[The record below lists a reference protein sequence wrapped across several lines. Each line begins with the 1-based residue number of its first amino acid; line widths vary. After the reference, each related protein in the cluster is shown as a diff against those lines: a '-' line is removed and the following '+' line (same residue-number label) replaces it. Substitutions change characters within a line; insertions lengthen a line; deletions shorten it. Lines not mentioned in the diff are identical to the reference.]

1 MSSSRGYEV
10 GYKKP
15 PRRGQFM
22 KGQSGNPRGRPHGVK
37 NVATILRQ
45 VLRKKI
51 TVTETADG
59 GRSPNS
65 RQRSPSSSTA
75 RLRVSSR
82 RHRWSSG

>member
-37 NVATILRQ
+37 NVATILRE
-45 VLRKKI
+45 VLRKKNHRYRKRP
-51 TVTETADG
+51 TAADHQTRG
-59 GRSPNS
+59 SAHPA
-65 RQRSPSSSTA
+65 RQP
-75 RLRVSSR
+75 LG
-82 RHRWSSG
+82 SG